1 MRYTTAL
8 LIAAVL
14 AAAGCTEDKSTKV
27 AQTTATATAAGATT
41 AKATAATTGAAKSE
55 EDEIKDNLAKLSPED
70 RALAEKQ
77 KFCVEQTDERLGS
90 MGVPIKLTIKGE
102 PVFICCGGCK
112 KSVEKDPDKAL
123 AKAKELREK
132 NSK

>member
-1 MRYTTAL
+1 MRRTSVILLAAL
-8 LIAAVL
+8 V
-14 AAAGCTEDKSTKV
+14 AAGCNEDKSTKV
-27 AQTTATATAAGATT
+27 AQTTSTAAATPATT
-41 AKATAATTGAAKSE
+41 ATTTGATAPADE
-55 EDEIKDNLAKLSPED
+55 EAEIKANLAKLSPED

-77 KFCVEQTDERLGS
+77 KYCVEQTDERLGGS
-90 MGVPIKLTIKGE
+90 MGVPIKLMIKGE

-112 KSVEKDPDKAL
+112 KNALKDEDKTL

>member
-1 MRYTTAL
+1 MRRITAIL
-8 LIAAVL
+8 FAALV
-14 AAAGCTEDKSTKV
+14 AAGCNEDKPTKV
-27 AQTTATATAAGATT
+27 AQTTPTATPAGTS
-41 AKATAATTGAAKSE
+41 ATTGAIGTADE
-55 EDEIKDNLAKLSPED
+55 EAEIKANLAKLSPED

-77 KFCVEQTDERLGS
+77 KFCVEQPDERLGGS
-90 MGVPIKLTIKGE
+90 MGVPVKLMIKGE

-112 KSVEKDPDKAL
+112 KSVLKDPDKAL

>member
-1 MRYTTAL
+1 MRRLTVL
-8 LIAAVL
+8 LFATLL
-14 AAAGCTEDKSTKV
+14 AAAGCTDDKSTKV
-27 AQTTATATAAGATT
+27 AQTTTTAAATQT
-41 AKATAATTGAAKSE
+41 AADTAATKGAADE
-55 EDEIKDNLAKLSPED
+55 EAEIKANLAKLSPED

-77 KFCVEQTDERLGS
+77 KYCVEQDKDLLGS

-102 PVFICCGGCK
+102 PVFICCKGCEK
-112 KSVEKDPDKAL
+112 HALKDPDKTL

>member
-1 MRYTTAL
+1 MNRITAIL
-8 LIAAVL
+8 FAALV
-14 AAAGCTEDKSTKV
+14 AAGCNDEKSTKV
-27 AQTTATATAAGATT
+27 AGTTPTATTIPTATATTT
-41 AKATAATTGAAKSE
+41 GATAAADE
-55 EDEIKDNLAKLSPED
+55 EAEIKANLAKLSPED

-77 KFCVEQTDERLGS
+77 KFCVEQPDERLGGS
-90 MGVPIKLTIKGE
+90 MGVPIKLMIKGE

-112 KSVEKDPDKAL
+112 KNALKDPDKTL